1 MVMPDGESAL
11 IVAGA
16 SETGMKTSRWIV
28 ALFGGAMFG
37 LIALSAASAQT
48 ADPQQPVAPQQPV
61 VPPAA
66 AEPAPAAAVPAAA
79 QPAAAE
85 PAAAAAAPAAEPA
98 PAPAP
103 KKAKPKKKKVAATT
117 VAVTIRNSRTA
128 KLVELKAGLAGAD
141 TMKKIAGP
149 LAPGKDVAARV
160 PRGKKDCLID
170 LSGTFDDGQTMDAA
184 SVDACAQKV
193 LNLTE

>member
-1 MVMPDGESAL
+1 
-11 IVAGA
+11 
-16 SETGMKTSRWIV
+16 MKTSRW
-28 ALFGGAMFG
+28 ALALLGGAMFG
-37 LIALSAASAQT
+37 LVALGAASAQT

-61 VPPAA
+61 VPPA
-66 AEPAPAAAVPAAA
+66 ESAPAAAQPAAA

-85 PAAAAAAPAAEPA
+85 PAAAPATE

-103 KKAKPKKKKVAATT
+103 KKAKPKKKKAAATT

-141 TMKKIAGP
+141 KMTKIAGP
-149 LAPGKDVAARV
+149 LSPGKEAAARV

-170 LSGTFDDGQTMDAA
+170 LSGMFDDGQTMDAA
-184 SVDACAQKV
+184 GVDACAQKV